1 MSINSISQY
10 GSFAAFIGVALVLA
24 SLVGL
29 GRVIGG
35 MISGRLALCFG
46 AVSAVV
52 IAYGGHTLYQASMNS
67 STNPQPEAL
76 LCVIAP
82 VLMGFGMLL
91 GWLPKYMEA
100 RMNSRRDK

>member
-1 MSINSISQY
+1 MSINSFFQS

-24 SLVGL
+24 CLVGL
-29 GRVIGG
+29 GRIIGG
-35 MISGRLALCFG
+35 MINGRLALCFG
-46 AVSAVV
+46 AVAAVV
-52 IAYGGHTLYQASMNS
+52 IAYGGHTLYEASMTP
-67 STNPQPEAL
+67 STTPSPEAL

-82 VLMGFGMLL
+82 VLLAFGMLI

>member
-10 GSFAAFIGVALVLA
+10 GSFAAFIGVVMVLA
-24 SLVGL
+24 CLVGL

-46 AVSAVV
+46 AVSAIV
-52 IAYGGHTLYQASMNS
+52 IAYGGHTLYEASMIP

-82 VLMGFGMLL
+82 VLLGFGMLF
-91 GWLPKYMEA
+91 GWLPKYLER
-100 RMNSRRDK
+100 RMKSRDK